1 MTQQGWTATGVIEA
15 PLERVSDVLLVVTE
29 GQIGRRNAP
38 LLRAVPVGGHLLGG
52 ATLRGGPRSFTLHYG
67 SHAGGKVEVDPA
79 RGFFRFEG
87 GYKFGAEYR
96 FTSHPKGTLLTYKA
110 INVAPPDHRNRAAVR
125 FQFWLGG
132 KLKIGLR
139 SGLRRMG
146 KALGCR
152 AYPGS

>member
-1 MTQQGWTATGVIEA
+1 MTHQGWTATGVIEA
-15 PLERVSDVLLVVTE
+15 PLERVSEVLLTARE
-29 GQIGRRNAP
+29 GAIGNGNAP
-38 LLRAVPVGGHLLGG
+38 LLRVVPGVGRLLGN
-52 ATLRGGPRSFTLHYG
+52 ATLHGGPTSFTLHYG
-67 SHAGGKVEVDPA
+67 PHPGGQVDVDPA

-87 GYKFGAEYR
+87 GYKFSAEYR
-96 FTSHPKGTLLTYKA
+96 FTPHPKGTLLTYQA
-110 INVAPPDHRNRAAVR
+110 INVAPADHQNRAAVR

-152 AYPGS
+152 AYPSS